1 MKTIIRIAAAAALLL
16 VAGIPAFCQQQ
27 VAFKLL
33 GGLTWMQGDDYNTG
47 VLGAYRLAKDT
58 ADSLTGGY
66 GQLSKGWSFQAEI
79 VNYWGPHFG
88 VGVGGGYYRMTG
100 TSGVTGTAS
109 VPDPTY
115 QFTSVYTPKISV
127 IPFFVNL
134 HYRFQVTERIGADVF
149 AGPVFQVAQYGFR
162 REATSSLNSLSELET
177 FNASDTALGLQ
188 GGLTCSF
195 RIVRGIT
202 LIAEGFYRSG
212 KVSNIKGNWF
222 LNSTTSSGTVTT
234 SSSAYYLWAYDFTS
248 GGTVYP
254 QIGYFDPNGPTGQ
267 GVSNP
272 RKASI
277 NLSGPAVLIG
287 FKFGI

>member
-1 MKTIIRIAAAAALLL
+1 MKKIIGIASAAALLL
-16 VAGIPAFCQQQ
+16 VAGAPAFGQQQ

-33 GGLTWMQGDDYNTG
+33 GGLAWMQGDDYNTG
-47 VLGAYRLAKDT
+47 ILGAYRLAKDT
-58 ADSLTGGY
+58 SDSLTGGY
-66 GQLSKGWSFQAEI
+66 GQLSGGWILQAEI
-79 VNYWGPHFG
+79 VNYWGSHIG
-88 VGVGGGYYRMTG
+88 VGIGGGFYRMSG
-100 TSGVTGTAS
+100 ASGVAGVAS

-127 IPFFVNL
+127 IPLFINL
-134 HYRFQVTERIGADVF
+134 HYKFRMTERVGADVF

-162 REATSSLNSLSELET
+162 RQATSSLNSLSELET

-188 GGLTCSF
+188 GGLTLSI

-202 LIAEGFYRSG
+202 LIAEGFYRAG
-212 KVSNIKGNWF
+212 RVSDIKGNWF

-234 SSSAYYLWAYDFTS
+234 SSNAYYVWAYDLTS
-248 GGTVYP
+248 GGTLYP
-254 QIGYFDPNGPTGQ
+254 RIGYFDANGPTGP

-272 RKASI
+272 RKAGL

>member
-1 MKTIIRIAAAAALLL
+1 MKKIIGIASAVALLL

-33 GGLTWMQGDDYNTG
+33 AGLTWMQGDDYNPG

-58 ADSLTGGY
+58 SDSLAGGY
-66 GQLSKGWSFQAEI
+66 GQLSGGWSSQAEI
-79 VNYWGPHFG
+79 VNYWGSHFG
-88 VGVGGGYYRMTG
+88 VGIGGGYYRMTG
-100 TSGVTGTAS
+100 ASGVTGTAS

-115 QFTSVYTPKISV
+115 QFSSVYTPKISV
-127 IPFFVNL
+127 IPLFINL
-134 HYRFQVTERIGADVF
+134 HYRLQVTARIGVDVF

-188 GGLTCSF
+188 GGLTYGF

-222 LNSTTSSGTVTT
+222 LNSTTSSGTVTA
-234 SSSAYYLWAYDFTS
+234 SSSAYYLWSYDFTS

-254 QIGYFDPNGPTGQ
+254 QIGYFDANGPAGQ
-267 GVSNP
+267 GVNNP
-272 RKASI
+272 RKAGL
-277 NLSGPAVLIG
+277 NLSGPAVMIG